1 MSGAEKAQGAAA
13 LRPAP
18 LVTEL
23 SEGFWQGVREGRL
36 VIQRCLGCG
45 VLRHYPQPM
54 CPACRSLGFDW
65 APVSGRGR
73 IYSYTIAHRA
83 FHPAWQAHV
92 PYAIATIE
100 LDEGIRMV
108 CDLLGTPPEAVAI
121 DARVEVFF
129 EDLPGQGPMPRFR
142 LVDRAVGES
151 AATRTPSTKG
161 AIAGERAA
169 EGTPR

>member
-1 MSGAEKAQGAAA
+1 MSGAAKEAGAAA
-13 LRPAP
+13 ARPAP

-23 SEGFWQGVREGRL
+23 SEGFWQGVREERL

-45 VLRHYPQPM
+45 LLRHYPQPM
-54 CPACRSLGFDW
+54 CPGCRALGFDW

-92 PYAIATIE
+92 PYVIATIE

-142 LVDRAVGES
+142 L
-151 AATRTPSTKG
+151 
-161 AIAGERAA
+161 AGEAGAA
-169 EGTPR
+169 RGVAPCAGGEAQR